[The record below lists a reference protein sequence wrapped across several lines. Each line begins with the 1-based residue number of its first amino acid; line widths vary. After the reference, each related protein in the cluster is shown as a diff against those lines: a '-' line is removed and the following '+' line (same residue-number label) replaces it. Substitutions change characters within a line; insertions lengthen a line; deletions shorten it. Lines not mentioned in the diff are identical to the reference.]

1 MKKLFALSF
10 FLLVGNLTAF
20 SQNPSDEVNLFLG
33 TSGDHGQLSPAACVP
48 FGMIQ
53 AGPDSNP
60 RQHPGYDYAQPLIS
74 GFSINRLSG
83 VGGQGCGGNISL
95 IPDTCGTGI
104 RILKQTEKAGPGYY
118 RTCLSNGVEVE
129 LTATRTT
136 AVERFSFPE
145 GMRQSL
151 ILDPTASFEQIH
163 KQQCNILS
171 DKELGGIISAANTC
185 GNGSYTLYYYLHA
198 DTPFRADSV
207 HEKIRL
213 DFHSNTDIEIRIAVS
228 PVSIMHAKRHYLGEK
243 NLDFTTI
250 KRHASEKWKQ
260 ILSRIQIKG
269 SDTDTRTLFYTSL
282 YRTCHSPFQV
292 TGPNDNEYT
301 GTDGQV
307 HKAEHFNYYSSWS
320 LWDTYR
326 TKFPLL
332 SLIVPE
338 RMSDM
343 MQSLAHL
350 YITGKESWSTQNE
363 CVPTVRTE
371 HAVPLLL
378 DSYLKGFKIPNL
390 KEAWDGMKREADFL
404 PLASPDQCMEAV
416 TDWWALS
423 RLAGILGKER
433 TEKHY
438 ARRADSLFH
447 TVWSKEFLH
456 IDSSFTRMRN
466 NGLYQG
472 TCWQYR
478 WAAPQY
484 LDRMIELT
492 GRDTLESQLTAF
504 FDRNLYNQGNEPDI
518 HVPYLFNR
526 LGSPTKTQKTVR
538 DILTKPLTHIYGGNA
553 EYPSPYIGK
562 AFRNAPEGYCPE
574 MDEDDG
580 AMSAWYV
587 FSAIGMYPLIIGEPY
602 YELASP
608 LFEEITLH
616 VSPSKRFVIR
626 TSGRKSMDQPV
637 RKIRLNGKAI
647 TDYRV
652 AHADV
657 VKGGVLEFIY

>member
-1 MKKLFALSF
+1 M
-10 FLLVGNLTAF
+10 
-20 SQNPSDEVNLFLG
+20 
-33 TSGDHGQLSPAACVP
+33 
-48 FGMIQ
+48 
-53 AGPDSNP
+53 
-60 RQHPGYDYAQPLIS
+60 
-74 GFSINRLSG
+74 
-83 VGGQGCGGNISL
+83 
-95 IPDTCGTGI
+95 
-104 RILKQTEKAGPGYY
+104 
-118 RTCLSNGVEVE
+118 
-129 LTATRTT
+129 
-136 AVERFSFPE
+136 
-145 GMRQSL
+145 
-151 ILDPTASFEQIH
+151 
-163 KQQCNILS
+163 
-171 DKELGGIISAANTC
+171 
-185 GNGSYTLYYYLHA
+185 
-198 DTPFRADSV
+198 
-207 HEKIRL
+207 
-213 DFHSNTDIEIRIAVS
+213 
-228 PVSIMHAKRHYLGEK
+228 
-243 NLDFTTI
+243 
-250 KRHASEKWKQ
+250 
-260 ILSRIQIKG
+260 
-269 SDTDTRTLFYTSL
+269 
-282 YRTCHSPFQV
+282 